1 MRLSSIVSLAGQYII
16 LGIFAAVTAAVLFG
30 AGYFLLYKR
39 VMKGKKRIRP
49 AQAALWAVFLCYLTV
64 VLGAV
69 MFSRGQGWQS
79 NIQLQLF
86 YSYRQAWYQFEA
98 AQWRNIILNILL
110 FVPMGFF
117 LPALFKK
124 LRVFWRVY
132 LTGFAVSLLIE
143 TAQLLLNRGIF
154 EADDLL
160 NNLLGTMIGYGLY
173 QIFLLCRS
181 AYADRKEAACEEQA
195 GDEGRILRSENFV
208 QAVDGTEKSEDK
220 DSGGTKK
227 GAKTAHALLCQ
238 IPLLITAGAFCA
250 VFMMYHFQDLGNLDS
265 HYISRAPVSQME
277 IRCEAALSEES
288 GNMPVYEVN
297 VWDKEETHQAA
308 LDLFEQF
315 GEGIDETRTD
325 YYDET
330 AIYYSESGHYCV
342 WIDYIGGGMW
352 FTDFS
357 QSFDESGEK
366 LANNAGADREAV
378 ENALASAGVKLPE
391 GTEFENVGD
400 GSYRFLADQIR
411 DDEVMYDGSLTC
423 TYTAEGKI
431 SAFTNGIMECKKHSD
446 FDVRSEKEAYEQ
458 ITEGKFQYFADR
470 NVSDRAE
477 SEKTVLRILGVK
489 TGYSIDSKGF
499 YQPVYLFDAEIDG
512 DEEFNEY
519 NNVITIEAI
528 A

>member
-1 MRLSSIVSLAGQYII
+1 MRLSSIVSLAREYII

-49 AQAALWAVFLCYLTV
+49 AQAVLWAVFLCYLTV

-124 LRVFWRVY
+124 LRVFWRAY
-132 LTGFAVSLLIE
+132 LTGLAVSLLIE

-173 QIFLLCRS
+173 RIFLLCRIKKS
-181 AYADRKEAACEEQA
+181 
-195 GDEGRILRSENFV
+195 
-208 QAVDGTEKSEDK
+208 GTISR
-220 DSGGTKK
+220 
-227 GAKTAHALLCQ
+227 ALLCQ

-250 VFMMYHFQDLGNLDS
+250 VFMVYHFQELGNLDS

-277 IRCEAALSEES
+277 IRCEAALSEQS

-297 VWDKEETHQAA
+297 VLDKEETHQAA
-308 LDLFEQF
+308 LDLFEQL

-330 AIYYSESGHYCV
+330 AIYYSESGHCCV

-357 QSFDESGEK
+357 QSFDEDGEK
-366 LANNAGADREAV
+366 PVNNAGADREAV

-391 GTEFENVGD
+391 GTEFEDMGD
-400 GSYRFLADQIR
+400 GSYRFSADQIR
-411 DDEVMYDGSLTC
+411 KDDVMYDGSLTC

-431 SAFTNGIMECKKHSD
+431 SEFTNGIMECKKHRD
-446 FDVRSEKEAYEQ
+446 FDVRSEKEAYAQ
-458 ITEGKFQYFADR
+458 ITEGKFQYFANR

-519 NNVITIEAI
+519 NNAITIEAI